1 MKLYHGSL
9 EIVKVPK
16 ILESDRTLDF
26 GSGFYTTSSLT
37 QARRWVAIRL
47 RNTNH
52 RFGYVNE
59 FEFEESILSSSNY
72 KILKFTAP
80 TEEWVDFIIS
90 NRSKDEFKH
99 DYDIVMGPVAND
111 RVYTSL
117 TLFESGFI
125 NKSELI
131 NELKAYKLV
140 DQVLFHTEKALE
152 CLRFCEMIK
161 V

>member
-1 MKLYHGSL
+1 
-9 EIVKVPK
+9 
-16 ILESDRTLDF
+16 
-26 GSGFYTTSSLT
+26 
-37 QARRWVAIRL
+37 
-47 RNTNH
+47 
-52 RFGYVNE
+52 
-59 FEFEESILSSSNY
+59 
-72 KILKFTAP
+72 
-80 TEEWVDFIIS
+80 
-90 NRSKDEFKH
+90 
-99 DYDIVMGPVAND
+99 MGPVAND

-152 CLRFCEMIK
+152 CLRFCEAIK